1 MPLGY
6 SRNLPGQAGWGMWGG
21 KGTHFSH
28 FLLAVP
34 GSPVYIPTTS
44 CTDSS
49 VVERLFYTQ
58 LVGGSSPSPCTTNKP
73 RKLNGL
79 RGFLLWVV

>member
-1 MPLGY
+1 MGHV
-6 SRNLPGQAGWGMWGG
+6 GEG

-34 GSPVYIPTTS
+34 GSPVYTPVTS

-58 LVGGSSPSPCTTNKP
+58 LVGGSNPSPCTKDFLFEQKARTMKV
-73 RKLNGL
+73 RA
-79 RGFLLWVV
+79 FLLFFSGLVNE